1 VKPPSA
7 LVLLVGMLLLGGCG
21 QSGTPVPVVTK
32 TIVVTVLP
40 TESPPSSPA
49 SETNPALGSGPWKA
63 VACGSYH
70 TLAIKQDG
78 ALWAWGLN
86 DYGQLGQGT
95 IDGRAHPAPAQV
107 GHAHDWASVS
117 CGYGNSFAV
126 KKDGTLWA
134 WGANWDVGGLGLGG
148 TDSWLDWLDRWS
160 PTRVGNAR
168 DWAAV
173 SYGYFHGLALK
184 KDGSLWSW
192 GLNTYGQV
200 GGGDA
205 LVWVPTKVG
214 HGRDWA
220 AAAGGG
226 DFSLALKR
234 DGTLWA
240 FGLNVFGNLGLGDT
254 ATRRSPTQVGSASD
268 WAAVSAGINYSLALK
283 RDGSLWAW
291 GGNSF
296 GELGLGDTTE
306 RHSPTQV
313 GSARDWASIASLGHH
328 SLALKKDGT
337 LWAWGES
344 SYGELG
350 LGGTADRHSPTQVG
364 SAHDW
369 AAIAHGAADYYHT
382 LALKKDGT
390 LWAWGFNRFGQLGLG
405 DTTDRHVPT
414 PVGTR

>member
-1 VKPPSA
+1 
-7 LVLLVGMLLLGGCG
+7 VLLVGMLLLAGCG
-21 QSGTPVPVVTK
+21 QQTAAAPATS
-32 TIVVTVLP
+32 P
-40 TESPPSSPA
+40 TSTTSSAPSTGPA
-49 SETNPALGSGPWKA
+49 VGKGEWAA
-63 VACGSYH
+63 VACGTYN

-107 GHAHDWASVS
+107 GHAHDWMAVS
-117 CGYGNSFAV
+117 CGYGDSFAA

-134 WGANWDVGGLGLGG
+134 WGSNWDVGGLGLGS

-192 GLNTYGQV
+192 GINTYGQV
-200 GGGDA
+200 GGGDT

-220 AAAGGG
+220 AAASGG

-337 LWAWGES
+337 LWAWGEN

-350 LGGTADRHSPTQVG
+350 LGGTADRHSPTLVG

-414 PVGTR
+414 QVGTR

>member
-7 LVLLVGMLLLGGCG
+7 LVLLVGMLLLAGCG
-21 QSGTPVPVVTK
+21 QQTAAAPATS
-32 TIVVTVLP
+32 P
-40 TESPPSSPA
+40 TSTTSSAPSTGPA
-49 SETNPALGSGPWKA
+49 VGKGEWAA
-63 VACGSYH
+63 VACGTYN

-107 GHAHDWASVS
+107 GHAHDWMAVS
-117 CGYGNSFAV
+117 CGYGDSFAA

-134 WGANWDVGGLGLGG
+134 WGSNWDVGGLGLGS

-200 GGGDA
+200 GGGDT

-220 AAAGGG
+220 AAASGG

-337 LWAWGES
+337 LWAWGEN

-350 LGGTADRHSPTQVG
+350 LGGTADRHSPTLVG

-414 PVGTR
+414 QVGTR